1 MIIATSCNKDY
12 NTIGINLIT
21 NKQFNTSLK
30 EVPVF
35 VKMKKIPP
43 YVVNQIQ
50 TFQLGTYQ
58 DNIYGKTEVTYLS
71 QLTLEDVSPVF
82 GIFKQDDEINGME
95 DNIAAIPEEETL
107 KDVFLDIP
115 YFTNVDDDDND
126 GVINLYDV
134 DSTDP
139 ESDSDGD
146 GWSDLYETQIGQN
159 PLNPD
164 TDGDGILDPDDD
176 ESKNPNGGGTVYEL
190 DSLMGNSKA
199 KFKLKVSELDYYL
212 RAYDPES
219 NFEKFQKYYSDNDI
233 PSNFS
238 GAVLFDDEIEI
249 DSFFVEYREADMA
262 RSFRSF

>member
-1 MIIATSCNKDY
+1 MNYKKYLFLFVIFITACNKDY
-12 NTIGINLIT
+12 NTIGINLIN
-21 NKQFNTSLK
+21 NKAFNTSVE

-50 TFQLGTYQ
+50 TFQLGKYN
-58 DNIYGKTEVTYLS
+58 DNIYGNSEVTYIS
-71 QLTLEDVSPVF
+71 QITMETVSPVF
-82 GIFKQDDEINGME
+82 GIFEQNDEINGME
-95 DNIAAIPEEETL
+95 DNIACIPEEETL

-115 YFTNVDDDDND
+115 FFTNVDDDDND

-146 GWSDLYETQIGQN
+146 GLSDIAEKQTGQN

-164 TDGDGILDPDDD
+164 TDGDGILDGEDT
-176 ESKNPNGGGTVYEL
+176 ESKNPDGNATVYEL
-190 DSLMGNSKA
+190 DSLMGNSAA
-199 KFKLKVSELDYYL
+199 KFKLKVNELNYYL

-219 NFEKFQKYYSDNDI
+219 NFEKYQKYYS
-233 PSNFS
+233 F
-238 GAVLFDDEIEI
+238 
-249 DSFFVEYREADMA
+249 
-262 RSFRSF
+262 